1 VQRRLSEH
9 DVDEIVSAYLDGSSI
24 DSLAKRV
31 GVNRTTIISHLDRR
45 GVERRRIVRK
55 MTDRSVRQAAELYRS
70 GASLEVVATR
80 FGVHARTLAR
90 EFERAGVQTR
100 PRRGGWSA

>member
-24 DSLAKRV
+24 DSLAERV

-45 GVERRRIVRK
+45 GVERRRIVLR
-55 MTDRSVRQAAELYRS
+55 
-70 GASLEVVATR
+70 
-80 FGVHARTLAR
+80 
-90 EFERAGVQTR
+90 
-100 PRRGGWSA
+100 